1 MSDPNT
7 PETTATPTV
16 TYFQQLAN
24 DWIKALDTLS
34 ATVADIEEKHP
45 STAKF
50 VHGHQNVPDAFI
62 VSAVATMEQTPSLH
76 GVDGLDPVVSRSD
89 LQFNDAFKQV
99 VDKLTA
105 LRNALDYTILTKRAN
120 LAASALQVY
129 YLTKGI
135 ARNRTNAAAIS
146 HVTNMKRDLGRRG
159 RARKVNPQPQ
169 QPAPETPE
177 APQPH
182 GNAAQS

>member
-1 MSDPNT
+1 MSDSNP
-7 PETTATPTV
+7 PETAVTPTI
-16 TYFQQLAN
+16 TYFQQLAT
-24 DWIKALDTLS
+24 DFMKQMDVMTAAIPD
-34 ATVADIEEKHP
+34 VEEKHP

-105 LRNALDYTILTKRAN
+105 LRNALQYTIRTKRAN
-120 LAASALQVY
+120 LAAAALQTY

-135 ARNRTNAAAIS
+135 ARNRTNAAVLS
-146 HVTNMKRDLGRRG
+146 HVTNMKRDLGKRG
-159 RARKVNPQPQ
+159 RVRKSDPQPQ
-169 QPAPETPE
+169 PAPQTPE
-177 APQPH
+177 GPEPNGNAPQ
-182 GNAAQS
+182 A